1 MLHRMSRRAAL
12 GALVIAAA
20 TGGTAWA
27 LSADDQAL
35 VAKAVAYLDGLASVK
50 ARFSQTDQRGDVAT
64 GVLYL
69 ARPGRARF
77 QYNPPSNLLITSDG
91 KTVTLTDGRLKTQQ
105 RFPLRA
111 TPLAVFL
118 ADHIRLDRGARVTR
132 VDRAQGAFSITARD
146 DHALTQGEITLYFTE
161 RPLRLTGWVVIDA
174 QAQMT
179 RVILDDLTT
188 IPEPPADLFV
198 QAPAKGPAQTPS
210 AAAGGQM

>member
-12 GALVIAAA
+12 AALVISVSPAGPAF
-20 TGGTAWA
+20 A
-27 LSADDQAL
+27 LSADDQSL
-35 VAKAVAYLDGLASVK
+35 VAKAVAYLDGLTSVR
-50 ARFSQTDQRGDVAT
+50 ARFSQTDQRGDLAT
-64 GVLYL
+64 GLLYL

-77 QYNPPSNLLITSDG
+77 QYDPPSSLLITSDG

-111 TPLAVFL
+111 TPLALFL

-132 VDRAQGAFSITARD
+132 VDRAQGAFSVTARD

-174 QAQMT
+174 QARMT
-179 RVILDDLTT
+179 RVILDGLTS
-188 IPEPPADLFV
+188 IPEPPANLFV
-198 QAPAKGPAQTPS
+198 QAPAKGAGQPATTP
-210 AAAGGQM
+210 AGQM